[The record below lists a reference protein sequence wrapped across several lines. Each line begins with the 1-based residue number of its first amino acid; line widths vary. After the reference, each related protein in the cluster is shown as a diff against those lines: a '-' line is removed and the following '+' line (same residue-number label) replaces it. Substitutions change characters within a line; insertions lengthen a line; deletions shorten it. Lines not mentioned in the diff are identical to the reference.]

1 MPAPRTGRAR
11 DLKFQLRLALVASGA
26 PAFAGTTTNKG
37 GDMHAIVR
45 GGIAV
50 VLAAIG
56 SAGVLA
62 ADTIKI
68 GLVNET
74 TGPNA
79 EAGSYTVNGTRLAVD
94 EINAKGGIMGRQV
107 ELQIE
112 DNQSTNPGTVL
123 AYSKLISE
131 GGLTAIVG
139 PIRSTQIQAASPT
152 IQKGGVPALVGGTD
166 PSLTKVNNPWL
177 FRMRPNDSYSSRVI
191 ADFGASSL
199 KLKKWAIVHSTDA
212 FGSGGMKALT
222 AALQGLG
229 IQPVLVQ
236 GYTNNSQDFTPIVL
250 AIKKSGADILA
261 TYMTNSPDVGIF
273 AKQLRQLGVGIPW
286 VGSPSIVTD
295 TAMKLAGPALQGTYA
310 VADYTPGSSVEAKAF
325 ADKYKAR
332 YKLDSDVYSSWAYD
346 AMHLLKQAIET
357 AKSTE
362 PDKVRAA
369 LLATCGWKG
378 VEGTYCFDKNGD
390 GLHGYNVVRNENGKI
405 AFLKHI
411 DFKD

>member
-1 MPAPRTGRAR
+1 MLG
-11 DLKFQLRLALVASGA
+11 
-26 PAFAGTTTNKG
+26 
-37 GDMHAIVR
+37 IVR
-45 GGIAV
+45 GSLAV
-50 VLAAIG
+50 ALAAAF
-56 SAGVLA
+56 SVPALA
-62 ADTIKI
+62 ADPIKV

-79 EAGSYTVNGTRLAVD
+79 EAGSYTVNGTRLAVE
-94 EINAKGGIMGRQV
+94 EINAKGGILGRPI
-107 ELQIE
+107 ELKVE

-123 AYSKLISE
+123 AYSKLIGE

-152 IQKGGVPALVGGTD
+152 IQKGGVPAMVGGTD
-166 PSLTKVNNPWL
+166 PSLTKVNNPWI

-191 ADFGASSL
+191 ADFGVNSL

-222 AALQGLG
+222 AALQAAGV
-229 IQPVLVQ
+229 QPVLVQ

-273 AKQLRQLGVGIPW
+273 AKQLRQLGVGVPW

-295 TAMKLAGPALQGTYA
+295 TAMKLAGPALHGTYA
-310 VADYTPGSSVEAKAF
+310 VADFTPGSSAEAKAF
-325 ADKYKAR
+325 AEKYRAK
-332 YKLDSDVYSSWAYD
+332 YKLDADVYSSWAYD
-346 AMHLLKQAIET
+346 AMHLLKQAVES

>member
-1 MPAPRTGRAR
+1 
-11 DLKFQLRLALVASGA
+11 
-26 PAFAGTTTNKG
+26 
-37 GDMHAIVR
+37 MHAIVR

-50 VLAAIG
+50 MLAAIG

-62 ADTIKI
+62 ADTVKI

-152 IQKGGVPALVGGTD
+152 IQKGGVPAMVGGTD
-166 PSLTKVNNPWL
+166 PSLTKVNNRWV
-177 FRMRPNDSYSSRVI
+177 FRARPNDSYSSRVI
-191 ADFGASSL
+191 ADFGVNTL
-199 KLKKWAIVHSTDA
+199 KKQKWAIIHSTDA
-212 FGSGGMKALT
+212 FGSGGMNALTTALKALGVT
-222 AALQGLG
+222 
-229 IQPVLVQ
+229 PVLIQ
-236 GYTNNSQDFTPIVL
+236 GYTNNSQDFTPVVL
-250 AIKKSGADILA
+250 AIKKSGADVIG

-273 AKQLRQLGVGIPW
+273 AKQLRQLGVAAEW
-286 VGSPSIVTD
+286 VGSPSVVTD
-295 TAMKLAGPALQGTYA
+295 TAMKLAGPALHGVYGI
-310 VADYTPGSSVEAKAF
+310 ADFTPDSSPEAQAYTK
-325 ADKYKAR
+325 KYRDA
-332 YKLDSDVYSSWAYD
+332 YKLDPDVYSSWAYD
-346 AMHLLKQAIET
+346 ALRVLALAINT

-362 PDKVRAA
+362 PEAIRKAIV
-369 LLATCGWKG
+369 GIKSWKG
-378 VEGTYCFDKNGD
+378 VEGSYNFDENGD
-390 GLHGYNVVRNENGKI
+390 GLRGYNVVKNEGGKV
-405 AFLKHI
+405 AFIKHI